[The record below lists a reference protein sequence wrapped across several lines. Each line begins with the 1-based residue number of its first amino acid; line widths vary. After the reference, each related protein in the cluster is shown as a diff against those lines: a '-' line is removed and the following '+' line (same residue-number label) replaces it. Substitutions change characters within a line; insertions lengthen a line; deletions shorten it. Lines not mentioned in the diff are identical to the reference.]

1 LRAAGADAGV
11 TCNEVEHR
19 TASVPKVGAWFGIR
33 SRLDESMKKM
43 PPSAGFVVTGN
54 DTALAAIIF
63 VAR

>member
-1 LRAAGADAGV
+1 MISAP
-11 TCNEVEHR
+11 
-19 TASVPKVGAWFGIR
+19 SPKVGAWFGIR